1 MTACVARRARQLE
14 VRLPFPR
21 ALEEWHVRA
30 MGGTL
35 TLCEM
40 QDDAKVSLGVD
51 VPFDWEVC
59 RTVEGYY
66 RQAHRARPSVL
77 NPSP

>member
-1 MTACVARRARQLE
+1 
-14 VRLPFPR
+14 
-21 ALEEWHVRA
+21 